1 MELRI
6 ARGDGQVAAG
16 GAAQSQLVLVCRRAG
31 RVGSVSDTTG
41 KQRTLPS
48 ERGDRRLTPEDRAA
62 LQALTEG
69 DELQELLDEVGKRYP
84 DLSNR

>member
-1 MELRI
+1 M
-6 ARGDGQVAAG
+6 
-16 GAAQSQLVLVCRRAG
+16 
-31 RVGSVSDTTG
+31 SDTTG

-48 ERGDRRLTPEDRAA
+48 ERGDPRLTPEDRAA

-69 DELQELLDEVGKRYP
+69 DELQDLLDEVGKRYP